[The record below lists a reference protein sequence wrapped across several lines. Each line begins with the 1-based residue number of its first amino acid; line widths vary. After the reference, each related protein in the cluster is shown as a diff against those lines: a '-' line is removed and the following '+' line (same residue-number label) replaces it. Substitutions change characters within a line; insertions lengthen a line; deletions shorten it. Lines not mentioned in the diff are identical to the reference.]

1 MKALKD
7 NLIFHNHPLPNSKL
21 ERGTCWNCKH
31 CQGRRNHRNSD
42 WVSRCETRIVWNHSG
57 RKPRILNTRLPWKD
71 EHLEI
76 KFVHACSV
84 PDGSTCWWSLCCSIP
99 FFARSQGSFFGK
111 KLCKGHS
118 AAIVNLWNVAK
129 ERIIFRRTGRA
140 HASLPHSE
148 LCSTECL
155 SLVAAPYRIGVVKP
169 VKSLFL
175 PKGLKMITKNTKLS
189 CMECI
194 RWRIS

>member
-1 MKALKD
+1 MWPWRPGQTQFRVLWGDRSKDQGQKGSRPIAQKKNLKDVKVMKPLKD
-7 NLIFHNHPLPNSKL
+7 NLMFHNHPLPNSKL

-99 FFARSQGSFFGK
+99 FFARSQGSF
-111 KLCKGHS
+111 
-118 AAIVNLWNVAK
+118 VRK
-129 ERIIFRRTGRA
+129 EAMQRPQCCNCEPLKCGQRKNY
-140 HASLPHSE
+140 
-148 LCSTECL
+148 L
-155 SLVAAPYRIGVVKP
+155 S
-169 VKSLFL
+169 
-175 PKGLKMITKNTKLS
+175 
-189 CMECI
+189 
-194 RWRIS
+194 